1 LEALYQ
7 TKYLQTTLST
17 YNAMVELELEDEQSE
32 NFDCPEC
39 GQGWLVV
46 DRDGKVVCQNCG
58 VKFDRKELLKN
69 IRDRSF

>member
-1 LEALYQ
+1 
-7 TKYLQTTLST
+7 
-17 YNAMVELELEDEQSE
+17 MVELELEDEQSE